1 MYVKIGWTSMGQK
14 KKLNKNN
21 CQTENTELHTFCISF
36 CSAFMRKVTNHSTS
50 LSNGN
55 RSPLQNPFYNQ
66 QENECGTSCNPSIIL
81 STERMQSV
89 CILLSKRPIPF
100 VPSLGKMTATDQSL
114 LHESKHTAKKNKTK
128 GSKLKSS
135 PFLKGILLH
144 TQELKLK
151 AKQKKQ
157 VFPHRHAFCAIV
169 QQYWDTKFKS
179 YNIHKYYNQI

>member
-114 LHESKHTAKKNKTK
+114 LHESKHTAKKTKQNKRIKTEILTVFK
-128 GSKLKSS
+128 RNFVTHIGTQTQSKIEKASFSS
-135 PFLKGILLH
+135 QTCILCY
-144 TQELKLK
+144 
-151 AKQKKQ
+151 
-157 VFPHRHAFCAIV
+157 CATVLGYKI
-169 QQYWDTKFKS
+169 
-179 YNIHKYYNQI
+179 